1 MESPDDARNPY
12 TATTQKKPKT
22 STNNHLLRPKTG
34 TASSSPTKM
43 LSSPSI
49 KSTEIANALW
59 FMKKN
64 GYAETTI
71 KATGKRLRHLQ
82 GNCNLQEP
90 EDVKGFIANKKCSN
104 AYKETLIETY
114 DLLMRSKEQE
124 WQKPFYARYD
134 KLPKIPT
141 EQKIDMLISHA
152 SPRMALFLSMSKDLG
167 TRPIELTWL
176 KVKDIDLQNGIVNIT
191 SAKHCIGRTLKLKTN
206 TLEMLKAH
214 INKYELNLNDRI
226 FPTKSEVIS
235 EKYRILRNRLS
246 KKLQDPTFKT
256 IRLYDFRHFKATM
269 EYHKTK
275 DLLHVKAL
283 LGHKD
288 LRTTLRYTQLLD
300 NLPSDEYHCKT
311 ATNIKEAT
319 NLIENGFEYIAE
331 KDGIMLFRKRK

>member
-1 MESPDDARNPY
+1 
-12 TATTQKKPKT
+12 
-22 STNNHLLRPKTG
+22 
-34 TASSSPTKM
+34 
-43 LSSPSI
+43 
-49 KSTEIANALW
+49 
-59 FMKKN
+59 MKKN
-64 GYAETTI
+64 GYADTTI

-82 GNCNLQEP
+82 NNCNLTAP
-90 EDVKGFIANKKCSN
+90 EDVKGYIANKQCSN

-114 DLLMRSKEQE
+114 DLLMRSANQS

-134 KLPKIPT
+134 KQPKIPT
-141 EQKIDMLISHA
+141 EEKINMLISNA
-152 SPRMALFLSMSKDLG
+152 NTRIALFLSMSRDLG

-176 KVKDIDLQNGIVNIT
+176 KVADINLENGLVSIT
-191 SAKHCIGRTLKLKTN
+191 SAKHCVGRTLKLKPN
-206 TLEMLKAH
+206 TLEMLKAY
-214 INKYELNLNDRI
+214 INNKGLNLNDRI
-226 FPTKSEVIS
+226 FPTKSETIS
-235 EKYRILRNRLS
+235 EKYRTFRNKLA

-311 ATNIKEAT
+311 ATTIKEAT
-319 NLIENGFEYIAE
+319 NLIENGFQYITDIE
-331 KDGIMLFRKRK
+331 GIRLFRKRK